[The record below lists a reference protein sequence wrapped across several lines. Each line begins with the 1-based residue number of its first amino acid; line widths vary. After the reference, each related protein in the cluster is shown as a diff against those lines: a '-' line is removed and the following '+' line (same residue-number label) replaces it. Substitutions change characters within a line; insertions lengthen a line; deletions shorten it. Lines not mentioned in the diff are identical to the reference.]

1 MRRVVLATLVA
12 MSLLSV
18 VKAAL
23 ASEDDV
29 TQLAADSGKDPEQLR
44 AAAATVGVPPRQYL
58 LQTMGE
64 LPPSPPSQAVDT
76 PGSPAGVSAALAR
89 RIECLVHYESGGS
102 PTAVNRSSGAA
113 GLLQFL
119 PSTWKSTPQGRQG
132 LSVFDPSAARAAAA
146 WMLAQG
152 RAREWT
158 PVRMGLC

>member
-1 MRRVVLATLVA
+1 MARRVVVATLMA

-29 TQLAADSGKDPEQLR
+29 TQLAADNGKNPDELR

-58 LQTMGE
+58 QQTMGE
-64 LPPSPPSQAVDT
+64 LPPTSPGQAVEMPS
-76 PGSPAGVSAALAR
+76 PGISAALAR

-113 GLLQFL
+113 GLGQFL
-119 PSTWKSTPQGRQG
+119 LSTWLSTPQGKAG
-132 LSVFDPSAARAAAA
+132 LSRFDPVAARAAMA
-146 WMLAQG
+146 WMLANG
-152 RAREWT
+152 RAREWL
-158 PVRMGLC
+158 PVQMGLC